1 MIKLGIDV
9 HGVADT
15 APHFFSELSRILVEN
30 GHEVHILTGAEH
42 TDALE
47 YELKHVLKLSWTH
60 FFSTTSYHKNTGT
73 EITYIDGNPYMDNKI
88 WNRSKSE
95 YCRRHGIQL
104 HIDDSDVYGKYF
116 KTPYAQFG
124 FSKSDEQKSDET
136 DGATIE
142 EAINHEPSV
151 SSPARTPDPSAMMG
165 QRPSVRVDIAICT
178 IINASLKVLL
188 VKRKETPFK
197 NHWALPGGFIDI
209 QLHESLDKAA
219 SRELT
224 EKTGLESL
232 YIEQLKT
239 YGDVNR
245 DPRDRVISTAYF
257 SLVPYTMIENQRIRF
272 KPETKEAR
280 WFSLKN
286 HQIELMR
293 AKEAL
298 AFDHNLMLNDLL
310 RRIQGK
316 ISYTPIAFEL
326 VSSTF
331 TWSDLRTVYE
341 AVLDKKIDPANF
353 KKKIKSLYSIK
364 ELKTR
369 KNINAAGRPPAF
381 IAFEGVKDQYI

>member
-1 MIKLGIDV
+1 MIKIGIDV
-9 HGVADT
+9 HGVAD
-15 APHFFSELSRILVEN
+15 ALPHFFSVLSRILVEN

-42 TDALE
+42 TETLE
-47 YELKHVLKLSWTH
+47 YEIRHILKLSYTH
-60 FFSTTSYHKNTGT
+60 FFSTTTYHKTTGT

-88 WNRSKSE
+88 WNRAKSE
-95 YCRRHGIQL
+95 YCKAHNIHL

-116 KTPYAQFG
+116 TTPFAQFQCPLVR
-124 FSKSDEQKSDET
+124 KNL
-136 DGATIE
+136 
-142 EAINHEPSV
+142 EAPDSEDMAEPEG
-151 SSPARTPDPSAMMG
+151 PDRIAMPSGPFAITG
-165 QRPSVRVDIAICT
+165 RRPIVRVDIAICT

-188 VKRKETPFK
+188 VKRKTPPFG
-197 NHWALPGGFIDI
+197 NHWVLPGGFIDVDRK
-209 QLHESLDKAA
+209 ESLETAA
-219 SRELT
+219 ARELT
-224 EKTGLESL
+224 EKTGLENL

-257 SLVPYTMIENQRIRF
+257 SLVPHSMIENQRIRF

-286 HQIELMR
+286 HEAELIR
-293 AKEAL
+293 AGDSL
-298 AFDHNLMLNDLL
+298 AFDHDVILRDLL

-326 VSSTF
+326 VGHAF

-341 AVLDKKIDPANF
+341 AVLDKKLDPANF

-369 KNINAAGRPPAF
+369 KSIHAAGRPPAF

>member
-1 MIKLGIDV
+1 MIKIGIDV
-9 HGVADT
+9 HGVAD
-15 APHFFSELSRILVEN
+15 ALPHFFSELSRILVEN

-42 TDALE
+42 TETLE
-47 YELKHVLKLSWTH
+47 YEIRHILNLTYTH
-60 FFSTTSYHKNTGT
+60 FFSTTTYHKNAGT

-88 WNRSKSE
+88 WNRAKSE
-95 YCRRHGIQL
+95 YCRAHGIHL

-116 KTPYAQFG
+116 MTPYALFQCPLVR
-124 FSKSDEQKSDET
+124 ET
-136 DGATIE
+136 PE
-142 EAINHEPSV
+142 S
-151 SSPARTPDPSAMMG
+151 PDPEDLPDAPHRESVDTPSGPYAVTG
-165 QRPSVRVDIAICT
+165 RRPIVRVDIAICT

-188 VKRKETPFK
+188 VKRKTPPFG
-197 NHWALPGGFIDI
+197 NHWVLPGGFIDVDRK
-209 QLHESLDKAA
+209 ESLETAA
-219 SRELT
+219 ARELT
-224 EKTGLESL
+224 EKTGLENL

-257 SLVPYTMIENQRIRF
+257 SLVPYSMIENQRIRF

-286 HQIELMR
+286 HEAELIR
-293 AKEAL
+293 AGESL
-298 AFDHNLMLNDLL
+298 AFDHDVMLKDLL

-326 VSSTF
+326 VGHAF

-341 AVLDKKIDPANF
+341 AVLDKKLDPANF

-369 KNINAAGRPPAF
+369 KSIHAAGRPPAF

>member
-1 MIKLGIDV
+1 MIKIGIDV
-9 HGVADT
+9 HGVAD
-15 APHFFSELSRILVEN
+15 ALPHFFSELSRILVEN

-42 TDALE
+42 TETLE
-47 YELKHVLKLSWTH
+47 YEIRHILKLSYTH
-60 FFSTTSYHKNTGT
+60 FFSTTTYHKNAGT

-88 WNRSKSE
+88 WNRAKSE
-95 YCRRHGIQL
+95 YCKAHGIHL

-116 KTPYAQFG
+116 MTPFAQFQCPLVR
-124 FSKSDEQKSDET
+124 ENPET
-136 DGATIE
+136 AESRDLA
-142 EAINHEPSV
+142 EPEGPDSV
-151 SSPARTPDPSAMMG
+151 DMPSGPSAITG
-165 QRPSVRVDIAICT
+165 RRPIVRVDIAICT

-188 VKRKETPFK
+188 VKRKTQPFG
-197 NHWALPGGFIDI
+197 NHWVLPGGFIDVDRK
-209 QLHESLDKAA
+209 ESLETAA
-219 SRELT
+219 ARELT
-224 EKTGLESL
+224 EKTGLENL

-257 SLVPYTMIENQRIRF
+257 SLVPYSMIENQRIRF

-286 HQIELMR
+286 HEAELIR
-293 AKEAL
+293 SGDAL
-298 AFDHNLMLNDLL
+298 AFDHDVMLKDLL

-326 VSSTF
+326 VGHAF

-341 AVLDKKIDPANF
+341 AVLDKKLDPANF

-369 KNINAAGRPPAF
+369 KSIHAAGRPPAF
-381 IAFEGVKDQYI
+381 IAFEGIKDQYI

>member
-15 APHFFSELSRILVEN
+15 APHLFSVLSRILVEN

-42 TDALE
+42 TEALE
-47 YELKHVLKLSWTH
+47 HELRHVLKLSWTH
-60 FFSTTSYHKNTGT
+60 FFSTTTYHKNAGT
-73 EITYIDGNPYMDNKI
+73 QITYIEGNPYMDNKI
-88 WNRSKSE
+88 WNRAKAE
-95 YCRRHGIQL
+95 YCLKHGVQL

-116 KTPYAQFG
+116 KTPYAQFECPLG
-124 FSKSDEQKSDET
+124 KEMEITGTEREPDDIPKGIHSEPHPNQVPLWQ
-136 DGATIE
+136 TIKG
-142 EAINHEPSV
+142 
-151 SSPARTPDPSAMMG
+151 R
-165 QRPSVRVDIAICT
+165 RPSVRVDIAICT
-178 IINASLKVLL
+178 IINANLKVLL
-188 VKRKETPFK
+188 VKRKESPFRDQ
-197 NHWALPGGFIDI
+197 WALPGGFLDT
-209 QLHESLDKAA
+209 QKKESLEDAA

-224 EKTGLESL
+224 EKTGLENL

-239 YGDVNR
+239 YGDVDR

-257 SLVPYTMIENQRIRF
+257 SLVPHSMIENQRIRF

-286 HQIELMR
+286 HQAELIR
-293 AKEAL
+293 INESL
-298 AFDHNLMLNDLL
+298 AFDYDVMLKDLL
-310 RRIQGK
+310 VRIQGK

-326 VSSTF
+326 VNNAF

-341 AVLDKKIDPANF
+341 AILDKKLDPANF

-369 KNINAAGRPPAF
+369 KSCKAAGRPPAF